1 MVYLSSIP
9 YRPKVAEGLRAKHG
23 SVQKKQKAEWLVDLV
38 WWPQNSDRSVRKA
51 QKQAAILAAKV
62 KLKRGNKSVITD
74 SRRATDAEQKLLD
87 KGIWV
92 RSGPN
97 GKASG
102 FKGMRGQGPPVGGY

>member
-1 MVYLSSIP
+1 M
-9 YRPKVAEGLRAKHG
+9 AKCG
-23 SVQKKQKAEWLVDLV
+23 KGKKQNGWLIWFGGRRTAIAVSGRL
-38 WWPQNSDRSVRKA
+38 K
-51 QKQAAILAAKV
+51 KQAAILAAKI
-62 KLKRGNKSVITD
+62 KLKRGNKSVVAD